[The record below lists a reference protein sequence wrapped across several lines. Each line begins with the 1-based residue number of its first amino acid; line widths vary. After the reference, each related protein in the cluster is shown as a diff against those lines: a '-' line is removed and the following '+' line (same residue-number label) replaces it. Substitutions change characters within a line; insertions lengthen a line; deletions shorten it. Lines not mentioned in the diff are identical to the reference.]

1 MISSWHTK
9 NLKFKTIMKFFL
21 FLCCCSLSGFAQ
33 KVVVQ
38 DSQGRPIEYVNI
50 GVKGTSK
57 GLISDEQGATDF
69 H

>member
-1 MISSWHTK
+1 
-9 NLKFKTIMKFFL
+9 MKFFL
-21 FLCCCSLSGFAQ
+21 FLCCCYLSGFAQ
-33 KVVVQ
+33 KVMVQ
-38 DSQGRPIEYVNI
+38 DNQGRPIEYVNI